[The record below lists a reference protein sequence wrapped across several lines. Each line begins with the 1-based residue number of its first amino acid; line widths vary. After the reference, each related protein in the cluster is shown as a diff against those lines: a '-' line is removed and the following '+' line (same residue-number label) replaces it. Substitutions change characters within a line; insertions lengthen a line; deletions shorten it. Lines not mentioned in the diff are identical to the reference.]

1 MVQSLLPVFLCI
13 VISNAGVYAA
23 SLYKSDGQIMVLT
36 SKNFSD
42 FVQAQP
48 TLVQFY
54 LHSCGACQNYVP
66 IFKRI
71 IKSVAG
77 WQWAFRTAVVDCA
90 DPLNE
95 KLIEEHNISSFPT
108 FLFFLKGTAPVRVN
122 KMFDEDAFR
131 KKIAGI
137 LVEEQQHNRLI
148 PGQEIPDAVTISGPD
163 ARIIAMIILDFQM
176 NSSVILRSQISE
188 DSQFRLVDRT
198 GKVAFTSSDED
209 AFRHF
214 LTKNYVT
221 VHKEQPLQDSPGLS
235 NPAENQ
241 TSPVAYS
248 MPVYA
253 ADIIASLQYLL
264 VRDVGIKATIKGSD
278 LDALKEFMAVV
289 SKYLNLGRRYNEDV
303 AYLRKHIEGMSEIT
317 RKEWHELV
325 AGLNISTDQVQH
337 IACRGSKPYL
347 RGYPCGLWIMFHS
360 MSVNRFLQSKKPEPK
375 APIAHALNRF
385 VPRFFS
391 CSYCA
396 YHFARLTSNVR
407 LSHED
412 VYPDSLNEEPPFPL
426 VVPDPSSL
434 PAAPKSSRDEVLWL
448 NTVHNLVNKRLSG
461 NPSEDP
467 AAPKVV
473 FPSPEQCRACWSPAA
488 QAKLKRDKFSAT
500 PDKTDELLA
509 YLVHHYRPSSW
520 RWDGISV
527 SFEDVSHF
535 SRFASH

>member
-77 WQWAFRTAVVDCA
+77 KGVYCVV
-90 DPLNE
+90 
-95 KLIEEHNISSFPT
+95 
-108 FLFFLKGTAPVRVN
+108 
-122 KMFDEDAFR
+122 
-131 KKIAGI
+131 IAS
-137 LVEEQQHNRLI
+137 R
-148 PGQEIPDAVTISGPD
+148 EIPDAVTISGPD

-527 SFEDVSHF
+527 SFEDVSQWKLVQQPIDAF
-535 SRFASH
+535 STSDMVLVGVISVCCAAALVVLFALICCRWRFSKREHTPLPTSA